1 MRRRPPWS
9 PVRIGSR
16 LIRRLVAAQIVA
28 LLTAILAIPA
38 TAPGLAM
45 AVGLAGDDSYGVIA
59 PFVLE
64 DKALAVAAP
73 GVLANDTA
81 GPGESLCIVGPPTSS
96 TQGGTVSLAQDGSFT
111 YTSPADYAGADTFT
125 YGVAAVGVG
134 GSCPVGADDTA
145 VVSLTVTQVNDA
157 PTAQRVGDCAGGV
170 TVSED
175 SGEYEAPCLTL
186 DPGPPNES
194 SQELSSW
201 LIQAESTLGFASGPT
216 ITAAG
221 DLVFRPL
228 ANDSGTATL
237 SVRGRDNGGTANGG
251 ADTSAAVEITITV
264 SPVPDAPVAVP
275 DTFGALKDRT
285 LNIGSPG
292 VLLNDTDADGD
303 PLTAT
308 LVSSPVHGALT
319 LAANGSFSYT
329 PAVGFVGADAFS
341 YRASDGGLSSATRVV
356 SITVSAVPQPTPTPL
371 VSLPPTAEPT
381 VEPSFEVTAEPTV
394 EPTESLDP
402 SASAAA
408 SAPPRSPA
416 PSPTAGPRPSP
427 SSGGPGLPL
436 LLVGVLFLVLLVFG
450 GAYYV
455 PRWIRSQRGE
465 PLDPE

>member
-16 LIRRLVAAQIVA
+16 LIRRLAAAQIVA
-28 LLTAILAIPA
+28 LLAASLAISVV
-38 TAPGLAM
+38 APGLALGGVVVV
-45 AVGLAGDDSYGVIA
+45 ARDDSYGLGV

-64 DKALAVAAP
+64 DATFAMAAP
-73 GVLANDTA
+73 GVLAND
-81 GPGESLCIVGPPTSS
+81 GEPGDDLCVVGAPTSS
-96 TQGGTVSLAQDGSFT
+96 TQGGAVSVAQDGSFA
-111 YTSPADYAGADTFT
+111 YTSPADFVGADTFT
-125 YGVAAVGVG
+125 YRVAALAG
-134 GSCPVGADDTA
+134 GSCPLVEDSTA
-145 VVSLTVTQVNDA
+145 VVTLTVTQVNDP
-157 PTAQRVGDCAGGV
+157 PTVQKVGDCAGGV

-175 SGEYEAPCLTL
+175 SGEYQGACLTL

-201 LIQAESTLGFASGPT
+201 LIQAESTLGFATGPT
-216 ITAAG
+216 ITAGG

-228 ANDSGTATL
+228 ANASGTATL

-251 ADTSAAVEITITV
+251 ADTSAPVEITITV
-264 SPVPDAPVAVP
+264 SPVPDAPVAAP
-275 DTFGALKDRT
+275 DSFGALKDRT

-292 VLLNDTDADGD
+292 VLVNDTDADGD
-303 PLTAT
+303 ALTAT

-329 PAVGFVGADAFS
+329 PAIGFVGADAFS

-371 VSLPPTAEPT
+371 VSVTPTAEPT

-394 EPTESLDP
+394 EPVESLDP

-408 SAPPRSPA
+408 SALPASPA
-416 PSPTAGPRPSP
+416 PSPTAAPRPAT

-450 GAYYV
+450 AAYYV

-465 PLDPE
+465 PVDPE